1 MIRNI
6 EIQKFK
12 SIGSEKL
19 EFRPLTI
26 LTGLNS
32 TGKSSVLQSILLLQ
46 KINNFAGRVLLRDL
60 NSTFRE
66 IRNITLNAKDISIS
80 VETDSGVSA
89 LYMTEDERKIEPDSS
104 GLEFEYNLFYLSANR
119 IGAERQYLSSDD
131 YKIGVNGE
139 FILGTFEFEKSL
151 PIWEKLTKKE
161 TKSLTLS
168 AQVNYWLT
176 YILDIKLEI
185 ETQSIADNNV
195 QVRYKSA
202 GIPDLSPFQLGLGVS
217 YLVKVLI
224 MCLRANKDDVL
235 LIENPEI
242 HLHPRGQARLGEFL
256 AFIANAGIQ
265 VVVETHCEHL
275 INKIQYEIYK
285 NNISSQ
291 DVILYYKSQVEEP
304 FSMISFKGN
313 GAYRVPIPE
322 GFFDATLKE
331 LMEVES

>member
-12 SIGSEKL
+12 SIGSEKF

-46 KINNFAGRVLLRDL
+46 KQNYIAGKVLLRDL

-66 IRNITLNAKDISIS
+66 IRNITLNAKEISIS
-80 VETDSGVSA
+80 VETDSGMSSMR
-89 LYMTEDERKIEPDSS
+89 MTEDEKETGVDSS
-104 GLEFEYNLFYLSANR
+104 GLELENNLFYLSANR
-119 IGAERQYLSSDD
+119 IGAERQYSSSDD
-131 YKIGVNGE
+131 YKIGINGE
-139 FILGTFEFEKSL
+139 YILGTFEREKSR
-151 PIWEKLTKKE
+151 PILEELTKIE

-176 YILDIKLEI
+176 YILDIRLEI
-185 ETQSIADNNV
+185 ETQPIADNTV

-256 AFIANAGIQ
+256 AFVAKAGVQ

-285 NNISSQ
+285 KSISNQ

-304 FSMISFKGN
+304 FTKISFKEN
-313 GAYRVPIPE
+313 GKYLVPIPE
-322 GFFDATLKE
+322 GFFDATLDE
-331 LMEVES
+331 LMKVES